1 MLDFL
6 TAEKR
11 MQKNIERESRQRKIV
26 DCIQRYSIDKRI
38 SSEDL
43 KNNDTRKKYKKSGY
57 VFVSQ
62 KDPMNEKQNSEFITD
77 DEIVQ
82 AYEAIVMN
90 GVPNLDSKTYD
101 VQIGGIKQ
109 QVDKEKIDLFR
120 ALYDKRQA
128 KNTRRTVRLWS
139 SS

>member
-1 MLDFL
+1 MYLYH
-6 TAEKR
+6 K
-11 MQKNIERESRQRKIV
+11 
-26 DCIQRYSIDKRI
+26 
-38 SSEDL
+38 
-43 KNNDTRKKYKKSGY
+43 
-57 VFVSQ
+57 